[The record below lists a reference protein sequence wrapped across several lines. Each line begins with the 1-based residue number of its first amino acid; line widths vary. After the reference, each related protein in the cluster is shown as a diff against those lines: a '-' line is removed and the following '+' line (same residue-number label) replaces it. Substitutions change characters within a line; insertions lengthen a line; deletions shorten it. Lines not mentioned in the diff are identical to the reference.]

1 MDREKFETLVVGA
14 IDNLPLEFRNKLENV
29 DAVVEDWPTSGQL
42 KKVKVSHPS
51 QLLGL
56 YEGVPQTKRG
66 REYGLVP
73 PDKISIF
80 QKPIEGQCHSNEEIN
95 VKITEVVRHD
105 IAHHFGI
112 DEKTL
117 RSIEDNRHRKSKHWM
132 KP

>member
-1 MDREKFETLVVGA
+1 MDREKFETLVVEA

-29 DAVVEDWPTSGQL
+29 DVVVEDWPTSGQL
-42 KKVKVSHPS
+42 KTVKLSHPS

-56 YEGVPQTKRG
+56 YQGVPQTERG
-66 REYGLVP
+66 ERYGLVP

-80 QKPIEGQCHSNEEIN
+80 RKPIEGQCHSNEEIG
-95 VKITEVVRHD
+95 VKITEVVCHE

-117 RSIEDNRHRKSKHWM
+117 RSIENKKYRKRV
-132 KP
+132 

>member
-1 MDREKFETLVVGA
+1 MDREKFETLVVEA

-29 DAVVEDWPTSGQL
+29 DVIVEDWPTSRQL
-42 KKVKVSHPS
+42 KEVKLSHRS

-56 YEGVPQTKRG
+56 YQGVPQTNRG
-66 REYGLVP
+66 RGYGLVP

-80 QKPIEGQCHSNEEIN
+80 RKPIEGQCHSNEEIG
-95 VKITEVVRHD
+95 VKITEVVCHE

-117 RSIEDNRHRKSKHWM
+117 RSIEDKKYRKRI
-132 KP
+132 

>member
-1 MDREKFETLVVGA
+1 MDREKFETLVVEA

-29 DAVVEDWPTSGQL
+29 DVIVEDWPTSGQL
-42 KKVKVSHPS
+42 NKVKLSHRS

-56 YEGVPQTKRG
+56 YQGVPQINRG
-66 REYGLVP
+66 RGYGLVP

-80 QKPIEGQCHSNEEIN
+80 RKPIEGQCHSNEEIG
-95 VKITEVVRHD
+95 VKITEVVCHE

-117 RSIEDNRHRKSKHWM
+117 RSIENKKYRKRI
-132 KP
+132 

>member
-1 MDREKFETLVVGA
+1 MDREKFEILVVGA

-29 DAVVEDWPTSGQL
+29 DVVVEDWPTSGQL
-42 KKVKVSHPS
+42 KEVKLSHPS

-66 REYGLVP
+66 ERYGLVP

-80 QKPIEGQCHSNEEIN
+80 RKPIEGQCHSNEEIG
-95 VKITEVVRHD
+95 VKITEVVCHE

-117 RSIEDNRHRKSKHWM
+117 RSIENKKYRKRI
-132 KP
+132 

>member
-29 DAVVEDWPTSGQL
+29 DIVVEDWPTSGQL
-42 KKVKVSHPS
+42 KKVKLSHPS

-66 REYGLVP
+66 RGYGLVP

-80 QKPIEGQCHSNEEIN
+80 KKPIEGQCHSNEEID
-95 VKITEVVRHD
+95 VKITEVVRHE

-117 RSIEDNRHRKSKHWM
+117 RSIEDNRHRKNRH
-132 KP
+132 

>member
-1 MDREKFETLVVGA
+1 MDREKFETLVVEA

-29 DAVVEDWPTSGQL
+29 DVVVEDWPTSGQL
-42 KKVKVSHPS
+42 KKVKLSHRS

-56 YEGVPQTKRG
+56 YEGVPQINRG
-66 REYGLVP
+66 RGYGLVP

-80 QKPIEGQCHSNEEIN
+80 RKPIEGQCHSNEEIG
-95 VKITEVVRHD
+95 VKITEVVCHE

-117 RSIEDNRHRKSKHWM
+117 RSI
-132 KP
+132 

>member
-1 MDREKFETLVVGA
+1 MDREKFETLVVEA

-29 DAVVEDWPTSGQL
+29 DVIVEDWPTSRQL
-42 KKVKVSHPS
+42 KEVKLSHRS

-56 YEGVPQTKRG
+56 YEGVPQINRG
-66 REYGLVP
+66 RGYGLVP

-80 QKPIEGQCHSNEEIN
+80 RKPIEGQCHSNEETG
-95 VKITEVVRHD
+95 VKITEVVCHE

-117 RSIEDNRHRKSKHWM
+117 RSIEDKKYRKRI
-132 KP
+132 

>member
-1 MDREKFETLVVGA
+1 MHRDEFDTLVVGA

-29 DAVVEDWPTSGQL
+29 DVVVEDWPTLGQL
-42 KKVKVSHPS
+42 KKVKLSHPG

-56 YEGVPQTKRG
+56 YQGVPQTKRG
-66 REYGLVP
+66 RGYGMVA

-80 QKPIEGQCHSNEEIN
+80 QKPIEAQCHSDEDIN
-95 VKITEVVRHD
+95 VKITEVVCHE
-105 IAHHFGI
+105 IAHHFGV

-117 RSIEDNRHRKSKHWM
+117 RRIERERRRKSRHSM

>member
-1 MDREKFETLVVGA
+1 MDREKFETLVVEA

-29 DAVVEDWPTSGQL
+29 DVIVEDWPTSRQL
-42 KKVKVSHPS
+42 KEVKLSHRS

-56 YEGVPQTKRG
+56 YQGVPQINRG
-66 REYGLVP
+66 RGYGLVP

-80 QKPIEGQCHSNEEIN
+80 RKPIEGQCHSNEEIG
-95 VKITEVVRHD
+95 VKITEVVCHE

-117 RSIEDNRHRKSKHWM
+117 RSIEDKRYRKRI
-132 KP
+132 

>member
-1 MDREKFETLVVGA
+1 MDREKFETLVVEA
-14 IDNLPLEFRNKLENV
+14 INNLPLEFRNKLENV
-29 DAVVEDWPTSGQL
+29 DVVVEDWPTSGQL

-66 REYGLVP
+66 GGYGLVP

-80 QKPIEGQCHSNEEIN
+80 QKPIEGQCHSNEEIG
-95 VKITEVVRHD
+95 VKITEVVCHE

-117 RSIEDNRHRKSKHWM
+117 RRIEDERSRKSRHWM